1 MTSEYSIKYLAFVT
15 LLRNLIK
22 IFNEYGIINDEWYKK
37 KCKNFS
43 NIKY

>member
-1 MTSEYSIKYLAFVT
+1 MTSEYSIKYLAFVI

-37 KCKNFS
+37 NVRIFL
-43 NIKY
+43 I